1 MLEKYM
7 KKVLTILLLFV
18 ISFSYIFASS
28 ENLQFNVHWVI
39 NNVKTINMQVLP
51 YSGSGSLPQDEH
63 NKYLKTLEPL
73 INSTPYNVCL
83 IKYTTNI
90 KGTHKLEFSAT
101 PMESELTSEEHPY
114 SLYITYGSGF
124 PVILDVDPI
133 SVENSKAITFSVIG
147 SGETTANIYLDAVL
161 TDLDEML
168 IGEYSSTV
176 TISRVSE

>member
-1 MLEKYM
+1 M
-7 KKVLTILLLFV
+7 KKIITALLLFIV
-18 ISFSYIFASS
+18 ACSFMSASS
-28 ENLQFNVHWVI
+28 ENLQFSVHWVI

-73 INSTPYNVCL
+73 LNTTPYNVCL

-101 PMESELTSEEHPY
+101 PMESELLLEEHPY
-114 SLYITYGSGF
+114 SLYITYGNGF
-124 PVILDVDPI
+124 PVILDVDPEEL
-133 SVENSKAITFSVIG
+133 ENSKAITFSVIG

-161 TDLDEML
+161 TDLDEMQL
-168 IGEYSSTV
+168 GMYSSTV
-176 TISRVSE
+176 TISRISE

>member
-1 MLEKYM
+1 M
-7 KKVLTILLLFV
+7 KKVLIVLMLFA
-18 ISFSYIFASS
+18 ITLSYISASS

-39 NNVKTINMQVLP
+39 NNVKTISMQVLP

-63 NKYLKTLEPL
+63 NNYLKTLEPL
-73 INSTPYNVCL
+73 LNTTPYNVCL
-83 IKYTTNI
+83 IRYITNI
-90 KGTHKLEFSAT
+90 KGTHKIEFSAT
-101 PMESELTSEEHPY
+101 PMESTLTLEEHPY

-124 PVILDVDPI
+124 PVILDVDP
-133 SVENSKAITFSVIG
+133 VEVDNSKAITFSVIG

-176 TISRVSE
+176 TLERISE